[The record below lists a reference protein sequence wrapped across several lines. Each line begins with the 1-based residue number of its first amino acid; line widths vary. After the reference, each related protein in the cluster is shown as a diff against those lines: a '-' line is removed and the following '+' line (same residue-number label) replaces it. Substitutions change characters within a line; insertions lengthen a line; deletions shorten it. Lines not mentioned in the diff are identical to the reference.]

1 MHIQTIPMAG
11 IMILIPAPGPCT
23 MNENNSD
30 IATVTIM
37 SIANNLFLEVIMY
50 HLNSIILFNLN
61 FITLV
66 LYHNITSMKN
76 ITKLL

>member
-1 MHIQTIPMAG
+1 
-11 IMILIPAPGPCT
+11 

-61 FITLV
+61 FITLI